1 MGLKDWLLSTERGE
15 HVDRAREMLS
25 EEEAMRRYEELVSA
39 GFIDAKL
46 APSVSTFARVR
57 SLLLIFLAVGIIAGM
72 IYVSWIVYLGFKA
85 TVKEG
90 LQRHH
95 IKVSRDGAQVE
106 VKNVT
111 QERMIEKATKKG
123 LRAWERS
130 DAWMASSVA
139 VQHANEREA
148 ARKREAGGK

>member
-1 MGLKDWLLSTERGE
+1 MGIFGWLLSTDRGE
-15 HVDRAREMLS
+15 SVDRAREMLS
-25 EEEAMRRYEELVSA
+25 KEEAMRRYEELVNA

-46 APSVSTFARVR
+46 APSVSAFSRVR
-57 SLLLIFLAVGIIAGM
+57 SLLFIFLAVGIVAGL
-72 IYVSWIVYLGFKA
+72 IYVTWIVYIGFKA

-95 IKVSRDGAQVE
+95 INVSRDGAKVE

-130 DAWMASSVA
+130 DAWMASSAA
-139 VQHANEREA
+139 VQQANEREA
-148 ARKREAGGK
+148 ARKRKA

>member
-1 MGLKDWLLSTERGE
+1 MGIKNWLLSTEGE
-15 HVDRAREMLS
+15 GAGKAREILS
-25 EEEAMRRYEELVSA
+25 KEEAMRRYEELVAA
-39 GFIDAKL
+39 GFIDSKL

-57 SLLLIFLAVGIIAGM
+57 SLVLIFLAVAIVAGL
-72 IYVSWIVYLGFKA
+72 IWVTWVVYLGFKA

-90 LQRHH
+90 LSRHH

-111 QERMIEKATKKG
+111 QERIIEKATKKG

-148 ARKREAGGK
+148 ARARNK